1 MVVMVNPSKHKTK
14 KTTTNKQFDLIIII
28 KVELFYDQ
36 ERKER
41 NKIKSLIDFDYF
53 QIDQTENERKFVV
66 PKWFQQQQHSNKQEI
81 FKLEEKKA
89 KQKHYITSST
99 SNE

>member
-1 MVVMVNPSKHKTK
+1 MVNPSKHKTK

-66 PKWFQQQQHSNKQEI
+66 VPKWFQQQQHSYKQEI
-81 FKLEEKKA
+81 FKLE
-89 KQKHYITSST
+89 
-99 SNE
+99 